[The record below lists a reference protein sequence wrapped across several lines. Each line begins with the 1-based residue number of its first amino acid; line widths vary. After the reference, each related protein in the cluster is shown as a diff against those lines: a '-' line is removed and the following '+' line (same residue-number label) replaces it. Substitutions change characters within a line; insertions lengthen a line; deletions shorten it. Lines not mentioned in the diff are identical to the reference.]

1 MLKPL
6 AAVISLLAFT
16 LFLAAQQPAAAP
28 PDSSCPVCDPPITGD
43 ALAALQAG
51 NLRYAG
57 NEQYGPAPKHLHQS
71 VLCGLRLAS
80 CQKPFAVILSC
91 SDSRVPPDVVFD
103 LGMGDLFVVR
113 EA

>member
-1 MLKPL
+1 MLKPF

-71 VLCGLRLAS
+71 VLCGLRLARS
-80 CQKPFAVILSC
+80 QKPFPVILSY
-91 SDSRVPPDVVFD
+91 SDSRVPPALAFD
-103 LGMGDLFVVR
+103 LVV
-113 EA
+113 AAYFALP